1 MGPGLKTSHVL
12 TLLAVVAGNT
22 LPAQTPDPAWDIT
35 KPRGNPKEI
44 DFTTSEG
51 TWMSTD
57 ITPDGRW
64 IVFNLLGHIYRMP
77 ATGGQAECLTQ
88 ETGLAVN
95 FHPRISPDG
104 STIAYSGGQIIAQTV
119 TAAVQLGITY
129 TLLID
134 IGHEKGTSQAGYAE
148 LWIGGINQSS
158 STLIN
163 ATGGIA
169 PEGRWTTVGATY
181 TGSAADVGKSITIAL
196 RSTGIGGAFDNV
208 RLSTGDVPTTA
219 ATPEP
224 SSAWLIGGT
233 LFVGMGRRF
242 FRRRR

>member
-35 KPRGNPKEI
+35 KPRGTPKEI

-104 STIAYSGGQIIAQTV
+104 STIAFVSDRNGQANIWLMDIDGKNPRAVTQEIA
-119 TAAVQLGITY
+119 
-129 TLLID
+129 
-134 IGHEKGTSQAGYAE
+134 
-148 LWIGGINQSS
+148 
-158 STLIN
+158 
-163 ATGGIA
+163 
-169 PEGRWTTVGATY
+169 GRF
-181 TGSAADVGKSITIAL
+181 L
-196 RSTGIGGAFDNV
+196 E
-208 RLSTGDVPTTA
+208 PTWS
-219 ATPEP
+219 PD
-224 SSAWLIGGT
+224 
-233 LFVGMGRRF
+233 GR
-242 FRRRR
+242 